1 MTGDNMHAL
10 SIKQPYAWQI
20 LTGDKPYEYR
30 TWLPGT
36 VQQFL
41 LVSSSQPS
49 AMDFGWGLANGYALA
64 VVDIIGTPQLEDDG
78 SYAWPVKV
86 HAAVTPFPVKGKLHF
101 YEVADAQIH
110 QHPEWAADLRQY
122 QRGAS
127 VSENSAFYRD
137 YLAPLAAV
145 GFSQMPLKYQKIY
158 NTTRSWEQVGAV
170 WAQAKRQ

>member
-1 MTGDNMHAL
+1 MHAL

-30 TWLPGT
+30 TWLLGT

-64 VVDIIGTPQLEDDG
+64 VVDITGTPQLEDDG

-86 HAAVTPFPVKGKLHF
+86 HAVVTPFPVKGKLHF
-101 YEVADAQIH
+101 FEVQTPKFSSTRNGRRTSGNISAAH
-110 QHPEWAADLRQY
+110 Q
-122 QRGAS
+122 
-127 VSENSAFYRD
+127 SARTRRSI
-137 YLAPLAAV
+137 A
-145 GFSQMPLKYQKIY
+145 
-158 NTTRSWEQVGAV
+158 TTWPHWRLLGSA
-170 WAQAKRQ
+170 RCR